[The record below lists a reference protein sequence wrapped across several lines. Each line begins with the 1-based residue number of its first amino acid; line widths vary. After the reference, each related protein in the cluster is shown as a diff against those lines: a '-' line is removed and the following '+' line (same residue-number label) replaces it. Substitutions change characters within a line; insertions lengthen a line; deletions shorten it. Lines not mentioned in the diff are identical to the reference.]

1 MPLRRGSIR
10 QCLRL
15 PHKCRQRRCRP
26 GGESERHFRISLD
39 IRHRAGLFVFGVIR
53 RAVTRHRRC
62 CSWGDW
68 RFQRFRCGRENG
80 DVDAG
85 SAISV
90 LTCLSVFIWKWVDPI
105 HDLMGPNGC
114 STVWRRR
121 RIFAGLRSSL
131 ACTASRTASCS
142 QHDIRRSFP
151 VVVLDPC
158 IGSTSSA
165 GRLRLQTSAFLHSL
179 GQKRS

>member
-1 MPLRRGSIR
+1 MPSEKMPPRRRIR
-10 QCLRL
+10 APLSDFVGYSPPRG
-15 PHKCRQRRCRP
+15 PVRMWSNTTCRR
-26 GGESERHFRISLD
+26 
-39 IRHRAGLFVFGVIR
+39 
-53 RAVTRHRRC
+53 TRHRRC

-68 RFQRFRCGRENG
+68 RFHRFRCGRENG

-151 VVVLDPC
+151 VVVLDPG
-158 IGSTSSA
+158 GSTSSA